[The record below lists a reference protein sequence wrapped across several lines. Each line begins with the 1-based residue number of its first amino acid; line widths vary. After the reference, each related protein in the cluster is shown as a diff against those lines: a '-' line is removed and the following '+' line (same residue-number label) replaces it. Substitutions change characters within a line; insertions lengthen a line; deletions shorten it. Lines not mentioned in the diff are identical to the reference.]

1 MSEATSFEH
10 RNNPAERNGT
20 SGGQDR
26 SNNGR
31 TADRTQ
37 ATLNETTQR
46 VADQGRQVQHDVQA
60 VAENFTAAFE
70 KSLRDQPYATLGMA
84 AAMGFVLGALWKS

>member
-10 RNNPAERNGT
+10 RNNPAERNGM
-20 SGGQDR
+20 SVGQDR
-26 SNNGR
+26 SHSGQS
-31 TADRTQ
+31 ADRAQ
-37 ATLNETTQR
+37 ATVNR
-46 VADQGRQVQHDVQA
+46 VSDQGRQVQHDVQA

-84 AAMGFVLGALWKS
+84 AAVGFLIGALWKS